1 MRIFVSTME
10 EKLSFRKKFRK
21 KLLSRYR
28 LVIIN
33 ETTFE
38 EQLYFRISRLNVIIT
53 TTLGLAVLL
62 TFTFLLFSLTPL
74 KEFIPGKASS
84 ELNKTALE
92 NRYKL
97 DSITLLYQQQTY
109 YLDRIQKVLVG
120 DLDFE
125 ELDAI
130 DWTSTQERVPPEPV
144 STNKEDSL
152 LREMVA
158 KEDKYNP
165 IENQQERT
173 LDLLFP
179 PARGKLSQRYTPEE
193 KHFAVDVVLAPNSP
207 IKSIADGIV
216 IFAEWTAETG
226 YVIMIEH
233 PYGLLSVYKHNAS
246 LMREQ
251 GDTVKTGEIIAT
263 AGNTGEYST
272 GYHLHFEMWMDGYP
286 MNPTHFID
294 FGDETNNL
302 LTTKE

>member
-1 MRIFVSTME
+1 ME
-10 EKLSFRKKFRK
+10 EKQSFRKKLYK

-38 EQLYFRISRLNVIIT
+38 EQLYFRISRLNVIILA
-53 TTLGLAVLL
+53 TLGQASLLAI
-62 TFTFLLFSLTPL
+62 TFLLFSLTPL

-92 NRYKL
+92 NRYKI
-97 DSITLLYQQQTY
+97 DSITALYQQQTY
-109 YLDRIQKVLVG
+109 YLDRIQKVLIG
-120 DLDFE
+120 DLEFE
-125 ELDAI
+125 DLDSI
-130 DWTSTQERVPPEPV
+130 DWFESKNRPLNQIIATS
-144 STNKEDSL
+144 KEDSL
-152 LREMVA
+152 LREIVA

-165 IENQQERT
+165 VDNQGDRM

-179 PARGKLSQRYTPEE
+179 PAKGSLSQAYLPEE
-193 KHFAVDVVLAPNSP
+193 KHYAVDVVLAPNSP
-207 IKSIADGIV
+207 IKSIAEGIV

-246 LMREQ
+246 LMRSQ
-251 GDTVKTGEIIAT
+251 GDTVKAGEIIAT
-263 AGNTGEYST
+263 AGSTGEYST
-272 GYHLHFEMWMDGYP
+272 GNHLHFEMWMDGYP

-294 FGDETNNL
+294 FGDVETRSANSE
-302 LTTKE
+302 KK

>member
-1 MRIFVSTME
+1 ME
-10 EKLSFRKKFRK
+10 DKLPLRKKIYK

-28 LVIIN
+28 LVIVN

-38 EQLYFRISRLNVIIT
+38 EQLNFRISRLNVIFAA
-53 TTLGLAVLL
+53 TLGLAGLL
-62 TFTFLLFSLTPL
+62 AITFLLLSLTPL

-84 ELNKTALE
+84 ELNKTAVE

-97 DSITLLYQQQTY
+97 DSITVLYQQQTNF
-109 YLDRIQKVLVG
+109 LDRIQKVLVG

-125 ELDAI
+125 DLDSI
-130 DWTSTQERVPPEPV
+130 DWSEKPKTAKNQLVA
-144 STNKEDSL
+144 TNKEDSL
-152 LREMVA
+152 LREIVA

-165 IENQQERT
+165 IETQGNRT

-179 PARGKLSQRYTPEE
+179 PAKGNLSQTYLPEE
-193 KHFAVDVVLAPNSP
+193 KHYAVDVVLAPDSP
-207 IKSIADGIV
+207 IKSIAEGIV

-246 LMREQ
+246 LMRSQ
-251 GDTVKTGEIIAT
+251 GDTVKAGEIIAT
-263 AGNTGEYST
+263 AGSTGEYST

-294 FGDETNNL
+294 FGEEQVQTLNSQ
-302 LTTKE
+302 KK

>member
-1 MRIFVSTME
+1 ME
-10 EKLSFRKKFRK
+10 EKQSFRRKLYK

-38 EQLYFRISRLNVIIT
+38 EQLYFRISRLNVIIVA
-53 TTLGLAVLL
+53 TLGLASLL
-62 TFTFLLFSLTPL
+62 ATSFLLFSLTPL

-97 DSITLLYQQQTY
+97 DSITVLYQQQTY
-109 YLDRIQKVLVG
+109 YLDRIQKVLIG
-120 DLDFE
+120 DLRFE
-125 ELDAI
+125 DLDSI
-130 DWTSTQERVPPEPV
+130 DWSETQKRPFNQIVA
-144 STNKEDSL
+144 TNKEDSL
-152 LREMVA
+152 LREIVA

-165 IENQQERT
+165 VDSQGNRT

-179 PARGKLSQRYTPEE
+179 PAKGSLSQGYLPEE
-193 KHFAVDVVLAPNSP
+193 KHYAVDIVLAADSP
-207 IKSIADGIV
+207 IKSIAEGIV

-246 LMREQ
+246 LMRSQ
-251 GDTVKTGEIIAT
+251 GDTVKAGEIIAT
-263 AGNTGEYST
+263 AGSTGEYST

-286 MNPTHFID
+286 MDPTHFID
-294 FGDETNNL
+294 FGEERTLSAN
-302 LTTKE
+302 TEKK